1 MRGGLDETLAR
12 LARREE
18 ALRRRAGEPGEEAGA
33 STVAFETTGHPG
45 RSDSPGW
52 DRTGRSAA
60 TRTGVGRSAA
70 DERDPVEEVAEAVRL
85 VVAEHPGLSVVVRV
99 EHEGRTYPL
108 RIDWA
113 DTAVTVAAENT
124 TTPPPP
130 WPRPVNT
137 GPVWSAGRDGTGADP
152 AARLAEMIRRD
163 PALLADDRR
172 P

>member
-18 ALRRRAGEPGEEAGA
+18 ALRRRAGEPGEEAGE
-33 STVAFETTGHPG
+33 STVAFEATGHPG
-45 RSDSPGW
+45 WSDGPGW
-52 DRTGRSAA
+52 DGAGRSAA
-60 TRTGVGRSAA
+60 ARTGVGRSAV
-70 DERDPVEEVAEAVRL
+70 DGRDPVEEVAEAVRR

-108 RIDWA
+108 RVDWA

-137 GPVWSAGRDGTGADP
+137 GPVWSAGRDGTGTDQ

-163 PALLADDRR
+163 PSLLADDR
-172 P
+172 

>member
-18 ALRRRAGEPGEEAGA
+18 ALRRRAGEPGEETGA
-33 STVAFETTGHPG
+33 STVAFEATGHPG
-45 RSDSPGW
+45 RSDGPGW
-52 DRTGRSAA
+52 DGAGRPEVA
-60 TRTGVGRSAA
+60 RTGVGRSAV
-70 DERDPVEEVAEAVRL
+70 DGRDPVEEVAEAVRR

-108 RIDWA
+108 RVDWA

-124 TTPPPP
+124 ATPPPP

-137 GPVWSAGRDGTGADP
+137 GPVWSAGRDGTGADQ
-152 AARLAEMIRRD
+152 AARLAEMVRRD
-163 PALLADDRR
+163 PSLLADDR
-172 P
+172 

>member
-33 STVAFETTGHPG
+33 STVGFEATGHAG
-45 RSDSPGW
+45 RSDGPGW
-52 DRTGRSAA
+52 DGAGRPEVA
-60 TRTGVGRSAA
+60 RTGVGRSAA
-70 DERDPVEEVAEAVRL
+70 DGRDPVEEVAEAVRR

-108 RIDWA
+108 RVDWA

-124 TTPPPP
+124 ATPPPP

-137 GPVWSAGRDGTGADP
+137 GPVWSAGRDGTGADQ

-163 PALLADDRR
+163 PSLLADER
-172 P
+172 